1 MMKRPITTLALTAVI
16 LIGLTGVAAAA
27 DQKPITHAS
36 KPVTMTATIE
46 AIDHDT
52 RMITFKNKEGETTI
66 IYAGP
71 EVRRFEELKIGD
83 VVTFTTTES
92 VVYQIR
98 KPGEPA
104 TASAKDEPVIV
115 RTAGSK
121 PGGTKTEQET
131 KTVMVKAVDE
141 KQSAV
146 TITTEDGKTMSFRV
160 EDKKLLKGLQAG
172 DRVVITY
179 TTAVA
184 ISVK

>member
-1 MMKRPITTLALTAVI
+1 MKRPITTLALTAVF
-16 LIGLTGVAAAA
+16 LIGLAGVVAAA

-36 KPVTMTATIE
+36 EPVVVKATIE

-52 RMITFKNKEGETTI
+52 RMVTLKNKDGETLM

-83 VVTFTTTES
+83 VVTFKTTES

-98 KPGEPA
+98 KPGEPVPA
-104 TASAKDEPVIV
+104 AGKDEPVIV
-115 RTAGSK
+115 RTAGAK

-131 KTVMVKAVDE
+131 KTVQVKAVDE

-160 EDKKLLKGLQAG
+160 EDKKLLKGLKAG

-179 TTAVA
+179 TSAVA
-184 ISVK
+184 ISIE

>member
-1 MMKRPITTLALTAVI
+1 V
-16 LIGLTGVAAAA
+16 
-27 DQKPITHAS
+27 
-36 KPVTMTATIE
+36 
-46 AIDHDT
+46 
-52 RMITFKNKEGETTI
+52 TFK
-66 IYAGP
+66 
-71 EVRRFEELKIGD
+71 
-83 VVTFTTTES
+83 TTES

-104 TASAKDEPVIV
+104 APSGKDEPVIV
-115 RTAGSK
+115 RTANAK

-141 KQSAV
+141 KKSAV

-179 TTAVA
+179 TSAVA
-184 ISVK
+184 ISIE